1 MGDLNELELIKK
13 DIALLKNK
21 LESIDNSIYSKSE
34 INELNIELNNLIKRV
49 EILENKNNYHVN
61 NNIEMYGNRRNLPP
75 VTINQN
81 YNSSNNNISKLP
93 LKEIKK
99 DKSLENG
106 VGTKVMSVLAAI
118 LIFIGVGS
126 LGALAIANMS
136 EIYISLY
143 H

>member
-1 MGDLNELELIKK
+1 M
-13 DIALLKNK
+13 
-21 LESIDNSIYSKSE
+21 
-34 INELNIELNNLIKRV
+34 NIELNNLIKRV

-136 EIYISLY
+136 EIYI
-143 H
+143 